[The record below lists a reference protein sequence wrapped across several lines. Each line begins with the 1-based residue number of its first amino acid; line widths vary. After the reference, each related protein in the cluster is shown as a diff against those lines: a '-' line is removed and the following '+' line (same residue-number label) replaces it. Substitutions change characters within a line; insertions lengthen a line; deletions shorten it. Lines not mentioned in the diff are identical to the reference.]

1 MHTVDYIVVGFLIA
15 CMIWA
20 GVMALHKS
28 TMITAAG
35 SGGRTWLKRP
45 MLWPNPTRVI
55 CSTRYFDRRCHGER
69 VFRIFAARVLI
80 IFPNPLRP
88 RVSPLAHSDF

>member
-1 MHTVDYIVVGFLIA
+1 MHPVDYIVVGFLIA

-35 SGGRTWLKRP
+35 SGGRAK
-45 MLWPNPTRVI
+45 
-55 CSTRYFDRRCHGER
+55 STGQF
-69 VFRIFAARVLI
+69 VM
-80 IFPNPLRP
+80 
-88 RVSPLAHSDF
+88 